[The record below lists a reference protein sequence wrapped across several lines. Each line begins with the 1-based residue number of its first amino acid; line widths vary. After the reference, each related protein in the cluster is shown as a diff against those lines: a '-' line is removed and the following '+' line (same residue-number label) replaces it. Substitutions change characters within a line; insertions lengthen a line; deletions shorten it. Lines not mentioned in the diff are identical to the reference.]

1 MFTRKKLLELEQ
13 MLQRSPAVVLIGPRQ
28 VGKTT
33 LALQLAEPDGA
44 YLDLESPEDRNKL
57 DNVEQYLRARQ
68 DRLVVLDEVQRLPTL
83 FEPLRGLIDQAR
95 RTGTANGTRTNGFYL
110 LLGSASLD
118 LIQNSSET
126 LAGRIAFVEL
136 SGLHRLE
143 VPPELWD
150 ALWVRGGF
158 PPSLTALSEADSVLW
173 RRDFTRTYLERD
185 VAQFAPRTSAEL
197 LRRFWTMLAHLQGS
211 TLNMAQ
217 LARNLGID
225 TRTANGYL
233 DLLTDLLLTRK
244 LAPWSTNQGKR
255 LVKSH
260 KVYIRDSGLLHSLL
274 GITNM
279 DALLSHPTVG
289 ASWEG
294 HVIESLLAVAPAG
307 TQPSFY
313 RSNAGAEIDLLLTWP
328 NGEHWAIEIK
338 RSTTPKV
345 ERGFYSACED
355 IQPTRKLLIYPGH
368 ESYTLGDGIEVMP
381 LHAAMQ
387 ALASTASFL
396 PHPRP

>member
-1 MFTRKKLLELEQ
+1 MMFTRKKLLELEQ
-13 MLQRSPAVVLIGPRQ
+13 TLQRSPAVVLIGPRQ

-33 LALQLAEPDGA
+33 MALQVAEPDGA

-95 RTGTANGTRTNGFYL
+95 RTGTANGTGTNGFYL

-118 LIQNSSET
+118 LIQHSSET

-158 PPSLTALSEADSVLW
+158 PPSLTALSETDSVLW

-244 LAPWSTNQGKR
+244 LVPWSTNQGKR

-279 DALLSHPTVG
+279 DALLSHPIVG

-355 IQPTRKLLIYPGH
+355 IQPTRKLLIFPGH
-368 ESYTLGDGIEVMP
+368 ESYKLGDGIEVMP

-387 ALASTASFL
+387 ALNKA
-396 PHPRP
+396 

>member
-1 MFTRKKLLELEQ
+1 MFTRFKLAEVQ
-13 MLQRSPAVVLIGPRQ
+13 QALQRAPAVVLLGPRQ

-33 LALQLAEPDGA
+33 LAFEVAQPDGV
-44 YLDLESPEDRNKL
+44 YLDLESPEDRSKL
-57 DNVEQYLRARQ
+57 SNVEQYLRARLDQ
-68 DRLVVLDEVQRLPTL
+68 LVVLDEVQRLPGL

-95 RTGTANGTRTNGFYL
+95 RNGAANNTRSEGLYL

-118 LIQNSSET
+118 LIQRSSET

-143 VPPELWD
+143 VPPNLWD
-150 ALWVRGGF
+150 GLWVRGGF
-158 PPSLTALSEADSVLW
+158 PQSLSAQSEADSVQW

-211 TLNMAQ
+211 TLNMAK

-244 LAPWSTNQGKR
+244 LAPWHNNQGKR
-255 LVKSH
+255 LVKSN

-274 GITNM
+274 GITDM
-279 DALLSHPTVG
+279 DALLSHPVVG

-307 TQPSFY
+307 AIPSFY
-313 RSNAGAEIDLLLTWP
+313 RSNAGAEIDLLITWP

-345 ERGFYSACED
+345 ERGFYSACEEVR
-355 IQPTRKLLIYPGH
+355 PSRKWLIYPGS
-368 ESYTLGDGIEVMP
+368 EGYSLGDEIEVMP
-381 LHAAMQ
+381 VHTAMQ
-387 ALASTASFL
+387 TLVHQGCNFW
-396 PHPRP
+396 

>member
-1 MFTRKKLLELEQ
+1 MFTRFKLAEVQ
-13 MLQRSPAVVLIGPRQ
+13 QALQRAPAVVLLGPRQ

-33 LALQLAEPDGA
+33 LAFEVAQADGV

-57 DNVEQYLRARQ
+57 SNVEQYLRARLDQ
-68 DRLVVLDEVQRLPTL
+68 LVVLDEVQRLPGL

-95 RTGTANGTRTNGFYL
+95 RNGAANNTRSEGLYL

-118 LIQNSSET
+118 LIQRSSET

-143 VPPELWD
+143 VPPNLWD
-150 ALWVRGGF
+150 GLWVRGGF
-158 PPSLTALSEADSVLW
+158 PQSLSAQSEADSVQW

-244 LAPWSTNQGKR
+244 LAPWHNNQGKR
-255 LVKSH
+255 LVKSN

-274 GITNM
+274 GITDM
-279 DALLSHPTVG
+279 DALLSHPVVG

-307 TQPSFY
+307 AIPSFY
-313 RSNAGAEIDLLLTWP
+313 RSNAGAEIDLLITWP

-345 ERGFYSACED
+345 ERGFYSACEEVR
-355 IQPTRKLLIYPGH
+355 PSRKWLIYPGS
-368 ESYTLGDGIEVMP
+368 EGYSLGDEIEVMP
-381 LHAAMQ
+381 VHTAMQ
-387 ALASTASFL
+387 TLVHQGCNFW
-396 PHPRP
+396 

>member
-1 MFTRKKLLELEQ
+1 MFTRFKLAEVQ
-13 MLQRSPAVVLIGPRQ
+13 QALQRAPAVVLLGPRQ

-33 LALQLAEPDGA
+33 LAFEVAQPHGV
-44 YLDLESPEDRNKL
+44 YLDLESPEDRSKL
-57 DNVEQYLRARQ
+57 SNVEQYLRARLDQ
-68 DRLVVLDEVQRLPTL
+68 LVVLDEVQRLPGL

-95 RTGTANGTRTNGFYL
+95 RNGAANNTRSEGLYL

-118 LIQNSSET
+118 LIQRSSET

-143 VPPELWD
+143 VPPNLWD
-150 ALWVRGGF
+150 GLWVRGGF
-158 PPSLTALSEADSVLW
+158 PQSLSAQSEADSVQW

-244 LAPWSTNQGKR
+244 LAPWHNNQGKR
-255 LVKSH
+255 LVKSN

-274 GITNM
+274 GITDM
-279 DALLSHPTVG
+279 DALLSHPVVG

-307 TQPSFY
+307 AIPSFY
-313 RSNAGAEIDLLLTWP
+313 RSNAGAEIDLLITWP

-345 ERGFYSACED
+345 ERGFYSACEEVR
-355 IQPTRKLLIYPGH
+355 PSRKWLIYPGS
-368 ESYTLGDGIEVMP
+368 EGYSLGDEIEVMP
-381 LHAAMQ
+381 VHTAMQ
-387 ALASTASFL
+387 TLVHQGCNFW
-396 PHPRP
+396 

>member
-1 MFTRKKLLELEQ
+1 MMFTRKKLLELEQ

-279 DALLSHPTVG
+279 DALLSHPIVG

-355 IQPTRKLLIYPGH
+355 IKPSRKWLIYPGS
-368 ESYTLGDGIEVMP
+368 ECYPMGDGIEVMS
-381 LHAAMQ
+381 LHGAMQ
-387 ALASTASFL
+387 ALDAA
-396 PHPRP
+396 R

>member
-1 MFTRKKLLELEQ
+1 MFTRFKLAEVQ
-13 MLQRSPAVVLIGPRQ
+13 QALQRAPAVVLLGPRQ

-33 LALQLAEPDGA
+33 LAFEVAQPDGV

-57 DNVEQYLRARQ
+57 SNVEQYLRARLDQ
-68 DRLVVLDEVQRLPTL
+68 LVVLDEVQRLPGL

-95 RTGTANGTRTNGFYL
+95 RNGAANNTRSEGLYL

-118 LIQNSSET
+118 LIQRSSET

-143 VPPELWD
+143 VPPNLWD
-150 ALWVRGGF
+150 GLWVRGGF
-158 PPSLTALSEADSVLW
+158 PQSLSAQSEADSVQW

-244 LAPWSTNQGKR
+244 LAPWHNNQGKR
-255 LVKSH
+255 LVKSN

-274 GITNM
+274 GITDM
-279 DALLSHPTVG
+279 DALLSHPVVG

-307 TQPSFY
+307 AIPSFY
-313 RSNAGAEIDLLLTWP
+313 RSNAGAEIDLLITWP

-345 ERGFYSACED
+345 ERGFYSACEEVR
-355 IQPTRKLLIYPGH
+355 PSRKWLIYPGS
-368 ESYTLGDGIEVMP
+368 EGYSLGDEIEVMP
-381 LHAAMQ
+381 VHTAMQ
-387 ALASTASFL
+387 TLVHQGCNFW
-396 PHPRP
+396 

>member
-1 MFTRKKLLELEQ
+1 MFDRYRLPELLRA
-13 MLQRSPAVVLIGPRQ
+13 LQRSPAVVLLGPRQ

-33 LALQLAEPDGA
+33 LAFQIAQADGV

-57 DNVEQYLRARQ
+57 SNIEQYLRARQ

-83 FEPLRGLIDQAR
+83 FEPLRSLIDQAR
-95 RTGTANGTRTNGFYL
+95 RAGSANGLYL

-118 LIQNSSET
+118 LIQHSSET

-143 VPPELWD
+143 VPPKLWD
-150 ALWVRGGF
+150 DLWVRGGF
-158 PPSLTALSEADSVLW
+158 PQSLTAQSELDSVQW

-211 TLNMAQ
+211 TLNIAQ

-225 TRTANGYL
+225 ARTTHGYL
-233 DLLTDLLLTRK
+233 DLLTDLLLTRQ
-244 LAPWSTNQGKR
+244 LSPWHSNQGKR

-274 GITNM
+274 GITDM
-279 DALLSHPTVG
+279 DALLSHPVVG

-307 TQPSFY
+307 TMPSFY
-313 RSNAGAEIDLLLTWP
+313 RSNAGAEIDLLITWP

-345 ERGFYSACED
+345 ERGFYSACDD
-355 IQPTRKLLIYPGH
+355 IQPSRKWLIYPGTDA
-368 ESYTLGDGIEVMP
+368 YPLIDDIQVMP
-381 LHAAMQ
+381 LQVAMQ
-387 ALASTASFL
+387 ALAAGLS
-396 PHPRP
+396 P

>member
-1 MFTRKKLLELEQ
+1 MMFTRKKLFELEQ
-13 MLQRSPAVVLIGPRQ
+13 TLQRSPAVVLLGPRQ

-33 LALQLAEPDGA
+33 LALQVAEPDGA

-57 DNVEQYLRARQ
+57 DNVEQYLSTRQ
-68 DRLVVLDEVQRLPTL
+68 ERLVVLDEVQRLPTL

-95 RTGTANGTRTNGFYL
+95 RTGSANGTRTNGFYL

-118 LIQNSSET
+118 LIQHSSET

-158 PPSLTALSEADSVLW
+158 PPSLTALSEADSLLW
-173 RRDFTRTYLERD
+173 RRDFKRTYLERD

-233 DLLTDLLLTRK
+233 DLLTNLLLTRK
-244 LAPWSTNQGKR
+244 LAPWSTNRGKR

-279 DALLSHPTVG
+279 DALLSHPIVG

-368 ESYTLGDGIEVMP
+368 ESYPLGDGIEVMP

-387 ALASTASFL
+387 ALVNA
-396 PHPRP
+396 

>member
-1 MFTRKKLLELEQ
+1 MFNRHRLPELRSALE
-13 MLQRSPAVVLIGPRQ
+13 RAPAVVLLGPRQ

-33 LALQLAEPDGA
+33 LAFQIAQAGGV

-57 DNVEQYLRARQ
+57 SNVEQYLRARQ

-83 FEPLRGLIDQAR
+83 FEPLRSLIDLAR
-95 RTGTANGTRTNGFYL
+95 RAGSANGLYL

-118 LIQNSSET
+118 LIQHSSET
-126 LAGRIAFVEL
+126 LAGRVAFVEL

-143 VPPELWD
+143 VPRELWD
-150 ALWVRGGF
+150 NLWVRGGF
-158 PPSLTALSEADSVLW
+158 PQSLTAQSELESVQW

-211 TLNMAQ
+211 TLNIAQ

-225 TRTANGYL
+225 TRTTNGYL
-233 DLLTDLLLTRK
+233 DLLTDLLLIRQ
-244 LAPWSTNQGKR
+244 LSPWHSNQGKR

-274 GITNM
+274 GITDM
-279 DALLSHPTVG
+279 DALLSHPVVG

-307 TQPSFY
+307 TIPSFY
-313 RSNAGAEIDLLLTWP
+313 RSNAGAEIDLLITWP

-345 ERGFYSACED
+345 ERGFYSACDD
-355 IQPTRKLLIYPGH
+355 IQPSRKWLIYPG
-368 ESYTLGDGIEVMP
+368 SDAYPLIDDIQVMP
-381 LHAAMQ
+381 LQVAMQ
-387 ALASTASFL
+387 ALAAGLS
-396 PHPRP
+396 P